1 MPITI
6 SRKDF
11 SGLCPYCRSFR
22 VDKDESRHR
31 SKKTEDSSQSSASI
45 ASVWYC
51 YECARFFIV
60 IRQLAQY
67 KDGGDKMRTTK
78 LYRDLVE
85 EAGLAI
91 SIDDKEG
98 KPKYFNNKYA
108 ATFGY
113 ARSDMEKQ
121 SLRTLV
127 HPDDVEMVLNYHQGR
142 VAGNYAP
149 ARYEVRGLKKDGT
162 VIYLDVAAVPLK
174 DKNGIAGTRAYL
186 WDISERKQLENKLN
200 STLKALR
207 KTTGTMV
214 QVIERMLEIRDPYT
228 VNHQQRVA
236 DLARAIAGEL
246 GLSTDRVDGLRLA
259 GLIHDIGKIAIPA
272 EILSKPTRLS
282 DVELQMIRTH
292 PKIGYDL
299 IKSIEL
305 PWPVAMTVLQ
315 HHERLD
321 GSGYPLGISG
331 NEILLEAKILGVADV
346 IEAMSSHRPYRPA
359 LGMAKALEE
368 ISQHIGVLYD
378 KDVVEACLKVLQ
390 QNGFGFRYEGT
401 PAPNPEATQEGH

>member
-1 MPITI
+1 M
-6 SRKDF
+6 K
-11 SGLCPYCRSFR
+11 
-22 VDKDESRHR
+22 
-31 SKKTEDSSQSSASI
+31 ASN
-45 ASVWYC
+45 
-51 YECARFFIV
+51 F
-60 IRQLAQY
+60 Y
-67 KDGGDKMRTTK
+67 K
-78 LYRDLVE
+78 DLVE
-85 EAGLAI
+85 EANIAI
-91 SIDDKEG
+91 SVDDREG
-98 KPKYFNNKYA
+98 RPKYFNNKYA
-108 ATFGY
+108 STFGY
-113 ARSDMEKQ
+113 PPGEMEKQ

-127 HPDDVEMVLNYHQGR
+127 HPADVETVLNYHQER
-142 VAGNYAP
+142 VSGNDAP
-149 ARYEVRGLKKDGT
+149 SRYETRGIRKDGT
-162 VIYLDVAAVPLK
+162 VIYLEVAAAPIR
-174 DKNGIAGTRAYL
+174 DRSGITGTRAYL
-186 WDISERKQLENKLN
+186 FDISARKHLENKQN
-200 STLKALR
+200 STLKTLR

-236 DLARAIAGEL
+236 DLARAIATEL

-282 DVELQMIRTH
+282 EVELQLVRTH

-299 IKSIEL
+299 IKSIDL

-321 GSGYPLGISG
+321 GSGYPIGISG

-346 IEAMSSHRPYRPA
+346 VEAMSSHRPYRPS

-368 ISQHIGVLYD
+368 ISQKSGVLYD
-378 KDVVEACLKVLQ
+378 QEVVEACLKVLQ

-401 PAPNPEATQEGH
+401 PAPNPEAVQKLQ